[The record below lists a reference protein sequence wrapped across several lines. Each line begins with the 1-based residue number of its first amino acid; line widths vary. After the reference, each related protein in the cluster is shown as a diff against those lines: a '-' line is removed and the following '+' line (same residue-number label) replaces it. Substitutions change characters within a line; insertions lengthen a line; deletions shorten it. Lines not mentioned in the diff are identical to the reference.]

1 MHACVYVYVYVCVSG
16 GSALEWGCEDNL
28 IMDQIEWVTEVN
40 ILHALCSSPDTVI
53 ALSTLGTLLTAMA
66 F

>member
-1 MHACVYVYVYVCVSG
+1 MHACVYVYVCVSGGG

-28 IMDQIEWVTEVN
+28 IMDQIEWVSEVN